1 MKRANQLQPL
11 SRQHHLG
18 LHVGRHAKECADN
31 PQEIAEHW
39 QALSSYMSDMRNHF
53 KIEDNLIVD
62 ALLPHQ
68 STQPD
73 VASALETLEE
83 QHQQLNDLTAE
94 IHASQENKN
103 GQPTDSLVTDSV
115 VTVDQVRQLANLLY
129 DHVRFEERELLPI
142 VEKYLTEDELNA
154 VYNASPDDIKHLDER
169 R

>member
-31 PQEIAEHW
+31 PQEITEHW

-53 KIEDNLIVD
+53 QIEDNLIVD

-83 QHQQLNDLTAE
+83 QHKQLNALTAE
-94 IHASQENKN
+94 IKASQENKN
-103 GQPTDSLVTDSV
+103 V

-129 DHVRFEERELLPI
+129 DHVRFEERELFPI

-154 VYNASPDDIKHLDER
+154 VYNASPDNIKHLDEQR
-169 R
+169 

>member
-31 PQEIAEHW
+31 PQEITEHW

-53 KIEDNLIVD
+53 QIEDNLIVD

-83 QHQQLNDLTAE
+83 QHKQLNALTAE
-94 IHASQENKN
+94 IKASQENKN
-103 GQPTDSLVTDSV
+103 GHANDSV

-129 DHVRFEERELLPI
+129 DHVRFEERELFPI

-154 VYNASPDDIKHLDER
+154 VYNASPDNIKHLDEQR
-169 R
+169 

>member
-31 PQEIAEHW
+31 PQDIAEHW

-53 KIEDNLIVD
+53 QIEDNLIVD
-62 ALLPHQ
+62 TLLPHQ

-83 QHQQLNDLTAE
+83 QHKQLNALTAE
-94 IHASQENKN
+94 IKASQENKN
-103 GQPTDSLVTDSV
+103 EVN
-115 VTVDQVRQLANLLY
+115 VDQVRELANLLY
-129 DHVRFEERELLPI
+129 DHVRFEERELFPI

-154 VYNASPDDIKHLDER
+154 VYNASPDNIKHLDEQR
-169 R
+169 

>member
-31 PQEIAEHW
+31 PQAIAEHW

-53 KIEDNLIVD
+53 QIEDNLIVD
-62 ALLPHQ
+62 ALLPYQ

-73 VASALETLEE
+73 VACALKTLEE
-83 QHQQLNDLTAE
+83 QHKQLNALTAE
-94 IHASQENKN
+94 IKASEENKN
-103 GQPTDSLVTDSV
+103 AVS
-115 VTVDQVRQLANLLY
+115 VDQVRALANLLY
-129 DHVRFEERELLPI
+129 DHVRFEERELFPI

-154 VYNASPDDIKHLDER
+154 IYNASPDDIKHLDEQR
-169 R
+169 